1 MFANAQTSIMQSNDE
16 FIAEMV
22 RRMEEDKGK
31 KVINMQEEEAPLV
44 PLSNT
49 GSNTEPLLND
59 DDIEYDADATLPM
72 SNSWNLLDSDN
83 DLPKPLDMRGMVL
96 GEY

>member
-1 MFANAQTSIMQSNDE
+1 MSDKRRVTPITPHTGTNFNSYVFANAQTSIMQSNDE

-44 PLSNT
+44 PLT
-49 GSNTEPLLND
+49 ILVL
-59 DDIEYDADATLPM
+59 TL
-72 SNSWNLLDSDN
+72 SHC
-83 DLPKPLDMRGMVL
+83 
-96 GEY
+96 